1 MKSLLSLLFVTTA
14 LLLNAQVAPD
24 KYFVKFSDKN
34 NSPYSIDQPE
44 EFLTQRAIDRRDRY
58 NIEITGQDIPVN
70 PGYLDGVAA
79 TGAQLLNATKWLN
92 GVTIYTDDPAVLDA
106 ISELPYVEGTYKAS
120 YSRSG
125 VKPKPFFTPE
135 YIVTENYEYQT
146 FKSGNELNYGGAYN
160 QIEML
165 NGIALHNNGYRGQG
179 MVIAVLDAGFMN
191 ADYLEVFDTLWD
203 NNSILG
209 SKDFV
214 DHSGTVYDYS
224 GHGTSVLSTMGGYIA
239 GELIGTA
246 PDASYW
252 LLRSEESINGT
263 PENLIEEYNW
273 VSAAEFADSVGAD
286 LINSSLG
293 YTEFDDPEMN
303 HTYEDLDGNTTV
315 ITRGADIAASKGIL
329 VVNSAG
335 NSGGSLWYY
344 VGAPADG
351 DSVFSI
357 GAVSPE
363 GDLASFSSHGPT
375 ADGRI
380 KPNVVGQG
388 APAHVANAFGGYGG
402 GYGTSFSSPVIAGMT
417 ACLWQAH
424 PWKTNYEIMMTLQ
437 QSASLSGNPNNDMGY
452 GIPDYNMAFTILSVS
467 NQDKNELGL
476 ILYPNPVNNRLYIQ
490 VQIDSVES
498 LYISI
503 TDETGKLIYSA
514 TYETPYAGMQI
525 IPIDAVASFSSGI
538 YFVEVIS
545 SDKVFS
551 SKFLK

>member
-1 MKSLLSLLFVTTA
+1 MKSLLSILLLTSA

-58 NIEITGQDIPVN
+58 DIEITEQDIPVN

-120 YSRSG
+120 HSRAG
-125 VKPKPFFTPE
+125 VKPKPFFASE
-135 YIVTENYEYQT
+135 YIITENYEYQI
-146 FKSGNELNYGGAYN
+146 FKSGNELDYGGAYN

-165 NGIALHNNGYRGQG
+165 NGIPLHNNGYRGQG

-191 ADYLEVFDTLWD
+191 ADYLEVFDTLW
-203 NNSILG
+203 NNNRILG

-224 GHGTSVLSTMGGYIA
+224 SHGTSVLSTMGGYIA

-252 LLRSEESINGT
+252 LLRSEESINGS

-315 ITRGADIAASKGIL
+315 ITRGADIAANKGIL

-357 GAVSPE
+357 GAVTPE
-363 GDLASFSSHGPT
+363 GELAGFSSHGPT
-375 ADGRI
+375 SDGRI

-388 APAHVANAFGGYGG
+388 APAHVAFAFGGYGG

-424 PWKTNYEIMMTLQ
+424 PWKTNYEIMMALQ
-437 QSASLSGNPNNDMGY
+437 QSASLAGDPNNDMGY
-452 GIPDYNMAFTILSVS
+452 GIPDYNMAFTILSVN
-467 NQDKNELGL
+467 NQDKNSPGL

-490 VQIDSVES
+490 VQVDSVDS

-503 TDETGKLIYSA
+503 TDETGKLVYSA
-514 TYETPYAGMQI
+514 TYETAYAGTQI
-525 IPIDAVASFSSGI
+525 IPVDAVASFSSGI

-545 SDKVFS
+545 TGKVLTG
-551 SKFLK
+551 KFIK